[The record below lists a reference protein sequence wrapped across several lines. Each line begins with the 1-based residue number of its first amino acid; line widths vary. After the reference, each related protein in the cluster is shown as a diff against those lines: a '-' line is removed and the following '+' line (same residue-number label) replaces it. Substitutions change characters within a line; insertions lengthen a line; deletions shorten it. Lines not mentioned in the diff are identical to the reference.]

1 VTDGGHI
8 LIGRVV
14 GVNGIRGGL
23 KLASYAE
30 SLDVF
35 THGCPLLAVS
45 PTGAESTVEVLESRP
60 QGRSAVMFLRGVTDR
75 SRAEALVG
83 CDLFIERH
91 RLPEL
96 PDGTYYWADLIGVDV
111 YDGERRLGAIRSIFA
126 TGSNDVY
133 VVACGDREILLPA
146 TRAVIRKVDLAAR
159 RMDVTVP
166 EGLAPE

>member
-1 VTDGGHI
+1 VTGGGHI
-8 LIGRVV
+8 LIGRVA
-14 GVNGIRGGL
+14 GVHGIRGGL

-35 THGCPLLAVS
+35 AAGCRLLAVS
-45 PTGAESTVEVLESRP
+45 PTGTQDTVEVLEARP

-83 CDLFIERH
+83 CELFIERH

-96 PDGTYYWADLIGVDV
+96 PEGTYYWADLIGIEVF
-111 YDGERRLGAIRSIFA
+111 DGGRRIGSIRSIFA

-133 VVACGDREILLPA
+133 VVASGDREILLPA
-146 TRAVIRKVDLAAR
+146 TRAVVRRVDLEQR
-159 RMDVTVP
+159 RMDVAVP
-166 EGLAPE
+166 EGLEPE

>member
-1 VTDGGHI
+1 MTDGGHI
-8 LIGRVV
+8 LIGRVA
-14 GVNGIRGGL
+14 GVHGIRGGL

-35 THGCPLLAVS
+35 AAGCRLLAVFPAGTQS
-45 PTGAESTVEVLESRP
+45 SVEVLEARP
-60 QGRSAVMFLRGVTDR
+60 QGRSAVLFLRDVTDR

-83 CDLFIERH
+83 CDLFIERQ

-96 PDGTYYWADLIGVDV
+96 PEGTYYWADLIGLDV
-111 YDGERRLGAIRSIFA
+111 FDGGRRIGSIRSIFA

-133 VVACGDREILLPA
+133 VVAQGDREILLPA
-146 TRAVIRKVDLAAR
+146 TRSVVHRVDLERR

-166 EGLAPE
+166 EGLEPE